1 MLILQQRIPFTQI
14 RIARCSA
21 SSRGSSVGKARDP
34 EKSGPL
40 KPRGGYLGLRWRAR
54 WSVVLVRTKGRLEW
68 MRWSLIHEL
77 LAMVYQ
83 EDVER

>member
-1 MLILQQRIPFTQI
+1 
-14 RIARCSA
+14 
-21 SSRGSSVGKARDP
+21 
-34 EKSGPL
+34 
-40 KPRGGYLGLRWRAR
+40 
-54 WSVVLVRTKGRLEW
+54 VVLVRTKGRQEW